1 MTQQVEVDVSVDRLI
16 LYVGHV
22 NVERFQKF
30 YDFMEYGER
39 NGYIDKLI
47 VYHSND
53 IKGYHY
59 NLKIGEGAGAIHIG
73 YKHNSAN
80 EREDGYNL
88 RMECN
93 PSKQTKNDRWFL
105 KIFTSAFLNY
115 EKRIKGVDIA
125 FDISTNISNV
135 FPISLTGRDMNIYRG
150 TRYFGGR
157 GEHGFMR
164 IYDKKKEL
172 KDKQG
177 IEIDE
182 EKTRVEFVA
191 RFGDGITLQEFS
203 HVELEIDKLYK
214 VAVCDLDKVE
224 GVVKACVIAVS
235 SGQMD
240 IKELSRTYRKKTKN
254 ALDSMRLLGLDDAFL
269 SARDSIVEV
278 IKKYTVFT

>member
-1 MTQQVEVDVSVDRLI
+1 MKVDVSIDRLI
-16 LYVGHV
+16 LYVNHV
-22 NVERFQKF
+22 HVERFQKF
-30 YDFMEYGER
+30 YDVMEYGER

-59 NLKIGEGAGAIHIG
+59 NLKVGEGAGAVHIG

-80 EREDGYNL
+80 EREDGYAL

-105 KIFTSAFLNY
+105 KMFTSAFSNY

-125 FDISTNISNV
+125 FDINTNISNV

-150 TRYFGGR
+150 TKYFGCR

-172 KDKQG
+172 KEKQG

-182 EKTRVEFVA
+182 ERTRIEFAA
-191 RFGDGITLQEFS
+191 RFCDGFTLQELAYM
-203 HVELEIDKLYK
+203 ELGIDKLYK
-214 VAVCDLDKVE
+214 VAVCDLDKLE

-240 IKELSRTYRKKTKN
+240 IKELSRTYRQKTKN
-254 ALDSMRLLGLDDAFL
+254 ALDSMRLLGLDDAL
-269 SARDSIVEV
+269 RGARGSIVEIV
-278 IKKYTVFT
+278 KRYTVFN